1 MSERTLNFRHL
12 ACKCPVYKR
21 LSRGNIKVSVQTYL
35 YVNRKSMYFL
45 KQILLVITLC
55 HSSIYIII
63 SSTLVYNLNHNLH
76 FPFKSSFKFQLNQG
90 SSIYLLQFL

>member
-1 MSERTLNFRHL
+1 
-12 ACKCPVYKR
+12 
-21 LSRGNIKVSVQTYL
+21 
-35 YVNRKSMYFL
+35 MYFL

-90 SSIYLLQFL
+90 SSIYLLQFLWLSGLILSRLDDYNVITTEFLL